1 MDPDLT
7 RRTAERLEGALAASA
22 KAQPEAVQHLQQYIS
37 MLRQPLP
44 GGRPRIPYG
53 RFLCKL
59 QHGDGRWDVRE
70 RELERLPARGEEL
83 SFDDGTTWVVDHTE
97 DLARARGP
105 ATPRPVVVC
114 LAA

>member
-1 MDPDLT
+1 MDPDFAQ
-7 RRTAERLEGALAASA
+7 RTADRLEGALAASTQA
-22 KAQPEAVQHLQQYIS
+22 EPEALKHLKEYVS

-44 GGRPRIPYG
+44 AGRPRVPFG

-59 QHGDGRWDVRE
+59 QHDDGRWDVQE
-70 RELERLPARGEEL
+70 RELERPPSPGEALRFE
-83 SFDDGTTWVVDHTE
+83 DGTTWIVDRTE
-97 DLARARGP
+97 ELLRARGP